1 MCGIFPWVFLLFVVV
16 VLKACNTW
24 RKMQVVF
31 KSRCVM
37 HDGVQWR
44 RDVAPVAGAVLS
56 APNLFFLLLIYLS
69 ILDFCFWISSYSL
82 SLSLS
87 VSFFFVN
94 SYFFFFFSFFFFS
107 IFFLAMEFLNIVFT
121 NWFIR
126 IITGRERERERET
139 WWSVCG
145 IISLEALINQSL
157 IGMDGPDIFA
167 LALPAGWRRKLHLQR
182 DSRPPQSPNRSHWTI
197 PDPIDHRQS
206 NSKRKDG
213 CRNQLDDELLIQ
225 PDGIIRV

>member
-1 MCGIFPWVFLLFVVV
+1 MAARRGASGGRRPVGAQSLLFASH
-16 VLKACNTW
+16 LFINSW
-24 RKMQVVF
+24 F
-31 KSRCVM
+31 
-37 HDGVQWR
+37 
-44 RDVAPVAGAVLS
+44 
-56 APNLFFLLLIYLS
+56 LFFNFFL
-69 ILDFCFWISSYSL
+69 FSL

-94 SYFFFFFSFFFFS
+94 SYFFFFFSFFFS